1 MVCIVSVKQ
10 FDRGLVFV
18 FHKNEILDLEEKVK
32 KTLGRKDEMIKKL
45 QEDSQMKDI
54 SIQKYEE
61 LLAKQRKE
69 LLMNK

>member
-1 MVCIVSVKQ
+1 MCEAKINEVQI
-10 FDRGLVFV
+10 L
-18 FHKNEILDLEEKVK
+18 HKNEILDLEEKVK